1 MFRSSLCLMV
11 SMVRDGAVSPTELV
25 EAHLRQIDSRNP
37 ELNAFVSV
45 FAESALEAARASE
58 LAITR
63 GESLGL
69 LHGVP
74 LTVKDSFDIAEQ
86 PTLTGSRLR
95 TGHRAA
101 EDATAVARL
110 RSEGAILL
118 GRTNTPEML
127 ANYETDNFVTGRTN
141 NPWDLER
148 TAGGSSGGE
157 AAAIAAFCS
166 PGGIASDGGGSI
178 RVPAHFCGIAGL
190 KPTPGRIPVTGHFP
204 SLGYPGGLT
213 SVVGP
218 MARTAQD
225 LRLLFSAL
233 ASFDE
238 RDPFSVPAP
247 LVTPDARGARI
258 GVWPQFYQTP
268 VEAEIRGAVSKA
280 AALFEDMGLRV
291 EEFAP
296 TGLERAPNTWGFL
309 FSQWPQLAA
318 RRMYEGRE
326 HDVHWTLSEFWT
338 DAAPTAEQALMHL
351 ASRDRMRA
359 GLLRQMEGLSAILM
373 PVCGVQAFQHRQRAW
388 SIDGQS
394 IGLFQAIMP
403 AVIANV
409 LGLPAVTVPIAL
421 SASGLPLGVQL
432 MGHPYGD
439 ELLLDLAIHLEE
451 ARGPWT
457 GPK

>member
-1 MFRSSLCLMV
+1 
-11 SMVRDGAVSPTELV
+11 MVRDGAVSPTELV
-25 EAHLRQIDSRNP
+25 QAHLRQIEARNP
-37 ELNAFVSV
+37 ELNAFVSL
-45 FAESALEAARASE
+45 FAESALSEARASE
-58 LAITR
+58 LAIKR
-63 GESLGL
+63 GKPLGL

-74 LTVKDSFDIAEQ
+74 VTVKDSFDIADQ

-95 TGHRAA
+95 AGHRAA
-101 EDATAVARL
+101 EDAAAVARL
-110 RSEGAILL
+110 RTEGAILL

-127 ANYETDNFVTGRTN
+127 ANYETDNFITGRTN
-141 NPWDLER
+141 NPWDLAR
-148 TAGGSSGGE
+148 TPGGSSGGE

-178 RVPAHFCGIAGL
+178 RVPAHFCGVAGL
-190 KPTPGRIPVTGHFP
+190 KPTPGRVPVTGHFP
-204 SLGYPGGLT
+204 ALGNPAGLT
-213 SVVGP
+213 SAVGP

-247 LVTPDARGARI
+247 LVKPRAESARI
-258 GVWPQFYQTP
+258 GVWPQFYETP
-268 VEAEIRGAVSKA
+268 VDAEIKEAVLKA
-280 AALFEDMGLRV
+280 AALLQDRRFHV
-291 EEFAP
+291 EEFGP
-296 TGLERAPNTWGFL
+296 GSLERAPNTWAFL
-309 FSQWPQLAA
+309 FSQWPQIAA

-326 HDVHWTLSEFWT
+326 NDVHWTLSEFWT
-338 DAAPTAEQALMHL
+338 DAVPTAEQALFQL

-359 GLLRQMEGLSAILM
+359 GLLRQMNGLAAILM
-373 PVCGVQAFQHRQRAW
+373 PVCGVPAFEHRQRKW
-388 SIDGQS
+388 TIDGQS
-394 IGLFQAIMP
+394 IGLFQATMP

-409 LGLPAVTVPIAL
+409 LGLPAVTIPIAL
-421 SASGLPLGVQL
+421 SSNGLPLGVQL

-451 ARGPWT
+451 ARGVWT

>member
-1 MFRSSLCLMV
+1 MV
-11 SMVRDGAVSPTELV
+11 SLVRDGAISPTELV
-25 EAHLRQIDSRNP
+25 QAHLRQIEARNP
-37 ELNAFVSV
+37 ELNAFVNV
-45 FAESALEAARASE
+45 FAESALEEARTSEAAIR
-58 LAITR
+58 R
-63 GESLGL
+63 GEPLGL

-74 LTVKDSFDIAEQ
+74 VTVKDSFDIAEQ
-86 PTLTGSRLR
+86 PTLAGSRLR
-95 TGHRAA
+95 AGHRAA
-101 EDATAVARL
+101 EDASAIARL
-110 RSEGAILL
+110 RTEGAILL

-127 ANYETDNFVTGRTN
+127 ANYETDNFITGRTN
-141 NPWDLER
+141 NPWNLAR
-148 TAGGSSGGE
+148 TPGGSSGGE
-157 AAAIAAFCS
+157 AAAIAALCS

-190 KPTPGRIPVTGHFP
+190 KPTTGRVPATGHFP
-204 SLGYPGGLT
+204 ALGNPAGLT
-213 SVVGP
+213 SVIGP

-238 RDPFSVPAP
+238 RDPFSVSAP
-247 LVTPDARGARI
+247 LMRPMAEGARI
-258 GVWPQFYQTP
+258 GLWPQFYQTA
-268 VEAEIRGAVSKA
+268 VDSEIKDAVSKA
-280 AALFEDMGLRV
+280 AALLEDRRFRV
-291 EEFAP
+291 EEFRP
-296 TGLERAPNTWGFL
+296 VSLERAPNTWAFL

-326 HDVHWTLSEFWT
+326 MDVHWTLSEFWT
-338 DAAPTAEQALMHL
+338 DAVPTAEQALFQL

-359 GLLRQMEGLSAILM
+359 GLLRQMNGLAAILM
-373 PVCGVQAFQHRQRAW
+373 PVCGIPAFEHRQRKW
-388 SIDGQS
+388 TIDDQS
-394 IGLFQAIMP
+394 IGLFQATMP

-409 LGLPAVTVPIAL
+409 LGLPAVTIPIAL
-421 SASGLPLGVQL
+421 SSNGLPLGVQL